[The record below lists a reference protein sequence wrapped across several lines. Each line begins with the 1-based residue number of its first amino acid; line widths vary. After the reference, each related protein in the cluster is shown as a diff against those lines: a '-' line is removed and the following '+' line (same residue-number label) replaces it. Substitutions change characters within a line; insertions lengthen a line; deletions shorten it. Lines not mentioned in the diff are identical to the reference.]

1 MLKGDTNKMRILRL
15 WAPSLIG
22 DHTLCYI
29 HTNREGKS
37 CINEVAIP
45 VKFAPAGKKL
55 DAKKYDSAMTIVLP
69 PDAKMNDGDFLSVE
83 SGVLLRWNKKHDA
96 FEVCES
102 GFLGVSEQAEI
113 LTPIR
118 TAVLTVSDK
127 GSRGEREDT
136 AGPEL
141 ERLAFTQGCVT
152 EERKIVPDD
161 PEAICAA
168 VCEWS
173 EKGINLILTTGGTG
187 LSPRD
192 NTPEALLSIA
202 DKTVP
207 GFGEM
212 MRIGTLMYTPRSF
225 LTRSVAVIK
234 GRSLIIAFPGSKRGA
249 GQCFEAITGGLR
261 HAVETLTGSATE
273 CGGGHGHRH

>member
-1 MLKGDTNKMRILRL
+1 MRILRL

-29 HTNREGKS
+29 HTNRGGNT
-37 CINEVAIP
+37 CINDVEIP
-45 VKFAPAGKKL
+45 VKYARAGESL
-55 DAKKYDSAMTIVLP
+55 DGEEYACAMTIVLP
-69 PDAKMNDGDFLSVE
+69 PEAEIDDGGFLAVGE
-83 SGVLLRWNKKHDA
+83 NNETLLRWHSDSSSFK
-96 FEVCES
+96 VCTA
-102 GFLGVSEQAEI
+102 GFLGVSERAEI
-113 LTPIR
+113 WSPIR

-127 GSRGEREDT
+127 GSQGQRVDT

-141 ERLAFTQGCVT
+141 ERLAFAQGCVT

-161 PEAICAA
+161 KEQICET
-168 VCEWS
+168 VREWAG
-173 EKGINLILTTGGTG
+173 KGINLILTTGGTG

-192 NTPEALLSIA
+192 NTPEALLSVA

-212 MRIGTLMYTPRSF
+212 MRIETLKYTPRSF
-225 LTRSVAVIK
+225 LTRSVAVVK
-234 GRSLIIAFPGSKRGA
+234 DRSLVIAFPGSKRGA

-261 HAVETLTGSATE
+261 HAVETLTGSASE
-273 CGGGHGHRH
+273 CGNNHHGK